1 MAATGH
7 APTAT
12 EYIVHH
18 LTHGATATQK
28 SIIDFSV
35 FNVDTIVFSIAM
47 MCLTLLLLW
56 LAARKAT
63 SGVPGRF
70 QAAVES
76 LVELVE
82 EQSKSIVHGDRTFIA
97 PLALTVFL
105 WIILMNAIDLIPVE
119 LLPWIGNTALP
130 WLTGGAI
137 HFDYMRPLPT
147 ADLNGTLGMS
157 LSVLLL
163 MIYYGI
169 KIKGAGGWVHEL
181 FTAPFG
187 AHPLLW
193 PFNFLLNLI
202 EYAAKAVSL
211 GMRLFGNMYAGELL
225 FFLIALLGGTWGA
238 SKGVGSIFSWTL
250 LVAAYVVGIIWLL
263 ASGRGKQSLLLLVLG
278 AVAFWLVDGNHL
290 LAVGHAFAG
299 LLWWLFHILIVL
311 LQAFIFMMLT
321 LVYIG
326 QAHEGH

>member
-1 MAATGH
+1 MAATTPEH
-7 APTAT
+7 ATAAAQSAP

-18 LTHGATATQK
+18 LTHLSTVKQK
-28 SIIDFSV
+28 SIVDFSII
-35 FNVDTIVFSIAM
+35 NVDTVIFSVAM
-47 MCLTLLLLW
+47 LGLTLLILW
-56 LAARKAT
+56 LAARKVT

-70 QAAVES
+70 QAAIES

-82 EQSKSIVHGDRTFIA
+82 EQSKSIVHGDRSFIA
-97 PLALTVFL
+97 PLALTVFV
-105 WIILMNAIDLIPVE
+105 WIIMMNAIDLIPVD
-119 LLPWIGNTALP
+119 LLP
-130 WLTGGAI
+130 AI
-137 HFDYMRPLPT
+137 AGVFGIHYLRPLPT

-157 LSVLLL
+157 ISVLVL
-163 MIYYGI
+163 MIYYGV
-169 KIKGAGGWVHEL
+169 KIKGFGGWSHEL

-187 AHPLLW
+187 ANPLLW

-202 EYAAKAVSL
+202 EYAAKTVSL

-238 SKGVGSIFSWTL
+238 SRGVGGAFAWAVLIFVYL
-250 LVAAYVVGIIWLL
+250 AGVIWLM
-263 ASGRGKQSLLLLVLG
+263 AAGRGKHALVLLVLG
-278 AVAFWLVDGNHL
+278 ALGFWLADGSHL
-290 LAVGHAFAG
+290 LALGHAFAG